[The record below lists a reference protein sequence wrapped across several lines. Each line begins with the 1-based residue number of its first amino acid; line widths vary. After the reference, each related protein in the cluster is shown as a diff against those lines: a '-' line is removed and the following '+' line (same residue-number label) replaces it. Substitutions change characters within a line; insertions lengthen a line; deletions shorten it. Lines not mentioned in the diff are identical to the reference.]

1 MPHRQLSISESGSLR
16 LRAAEQVIRP
26 DARITWPK
34 RAWRLA
40 GTFLILALLIGACL
54 PRCPDEVYV
63 YFESPI
69 LAGEREAVRK
79 LSDALRRCPKAQ
91 RYDVFW
97 KEVIAGEELGR
108 RALVYERRNKL
119 IGYEYDPGSGFSGA
133 VYVVDDAAIHAVA
146 QKYGRL
152 DDFTAHGPRAW

>member
-1 MPHRQLSISESGSLR
+1 MTRVS
-16 LRAAEQVIRP
+16 
-26 DARITWPK
+26 K

-40 GTFLILALLIGACL
+40 GTFLILSLLIGAC
-54 PRCPDEVYV
+54 RCPDEVNI
-63 YFESPI
+63 YFESPT
-69 LAGEREAVRK
+69 LEAGERVAVRK
-79 LSDALRRCPKAQ
+79 LSDALRKCPKAQ

-97 KEVIAGEELGR
+97 KEVVAGQELGR
-108 RALVYERRNKL
+108 RALVYDRRNKL

-152 DDFTAHGPRAW
+152 GDFTAHGPRAW